1 MLLQLGRL
9 GRPAG
14 PLACDRRVDAR
25 PSLWQGSSVT
35 TRHPLACSGSLLWS
49 SSPSC
54 PGSLLRDGTEVQ
66 HAGPVWG
73 ASSPGGGRGSQGGG
87 DQERGSGQRE
97 MGCCI
102 FSLTSRRGRLTTQA
116 AGRVL
121 SVGPAMQVAGDVSPA
136 RRSRF
141 SGQFSLCLLLRSS
154 SHQVLTWLPCP
165 EHKMPGAITNLKAC
179 KTA

>member
-1 MLLQLGRL
+1 MELLPELSRFTAEGRNRSAACRSCV
-9 GRPAG
+9 GRVQSWG
-14 PLACDRRVDAR
+14 
-25 PSLWQGSSVT
+25 WQGE
-35 TRHPLACSGSLLWS
+35 P
-49 SSPSC
+49 
-54 PGSLLRDGTEVQ
+54 
-66 HAGPVWG
+66 
-73 ASSPGGGRGSQGGG
+73 GGG

-165 EHKMPGAITNLKAC
+165 EHKMPGAITNLKPAKLLNNSFEC
-179 KTA
+179 DKFV